1 MRVPPGAFRYWQSDI
16 GNPRGGTITV
26 KNQNMKKIA
35 VVGAFALLFSGLAF
49 SQAVFS
55 IVKIPGTNPN
65 SLIAISN
72 SGQVVVNSVAQGSY
86 QISIW
91 NRISGAQSLE
101 LIGTNSTAA
110 AINSAND
117 VVGAGDPND
126 SGYPQAFFW
135 SPTQG
140 VEWMGTLGGGLSTA
154 SGINDAGAVVG
165 FADTS
170 ANLQHAFLW
179 TQGSGMQ
186 DLTPNVT
193 SKGGST
199 AMAINSS
206 SQVVGYYFPNG
217 SNNTTGFTWTQAG
230 GLQNLGTVG
239 TLAFAI
245 NDAGT
250 VVGQSPVTSGY
261 KHAFSWT
268 QAGGMIDLGTLTGG
282 VESSALSVNNKG
294 WIAGTSLLSTEKG
307 YLHGFLWTPSAGM
320 KDFTVLAGLAS
331 GQQIYSLQV
340 NDAGVIAIS
349 TNKGGSLLVPKMT
362 AKFTSSANPSVVG
375 QPVTFKATVTSI
387 AGPPPDGD
395 TVQFLVSGIV
405 VGSGILQ
412 GGVAQFT
419 TSTIAVG
426 SHPIAAEYSGD
437 GNYLPTKYNAFTQV
451 VNQ

>member
-1 MRVPPGAFRYWQSDI
+1 LQSDI

-26 KNQNMKKIA
+26 KNLNMKKVA
-35 VVGAFALLFSGLAF
+35 VVGAFTLLFSAFAF

-55 IVKIPGTNPN
+55 IVKIPGTNPD

-72 SGQVVVNSVAQGSY
+72 SGQVVVNSAAHDSY

-91 NRISGAQSLE
+91 NRVSGAQNLQ
-101 LIGTNSTAA
+101 LVGTNSTGA
-110 AINSAND
+110 AINSSDD
-117 VVGAGDPND
+117 VVGAGDPDNA
-126 SGYPQAFFW
+126 GYPQAFFW
-135 SPTQG
+135 NPTQG
-140 VEWMGTLGGGLSTA
+140 GQWMGSLGGSLSAA

-165 FADTS
+165 FSDTS
-170 ANLQHAFLW
+170 ANQEHAFLW
-179 TQGSGMQ
+179 TQDSGMQ

-193 SKGGST
+193 SNGGST

-206 SQVVGYYFPNG
+206 NQVVGYYFPNG

-250 VVGQSPVTSGY
+250 VVGQSPVANAY

-268 QAGGMIDLGTLTGG
+268 QAEGMTDLGTLSGG
-282 VESSALSVNNKG
+282 VESSALSINNKG
-294 WIAGTSLLSTEKG
+294 WIVGTSLTSTGKG
-307 YLHGFLWTPSAGM
+307 LLHGFLWTPSAGM

-362 AKFTSSANPSVVG
+362 AKFTSSANPSVLG
-375 QPVTFKATVTSI
+375 QPVTFTATMTSI
-387 AGPPPDGD
+387 AGPPPDGE
-395 TVQFLVSGIV
+395 TVEFLVSGKV
-405 VGSGILQ
+405 VGSGTLH

-419 TSTIAVG
+419 TSAILVG
-426 SHPIAAEYSGD
+426 SHPVAAEYSGD
-437 GNYLPTKYNAFTQV
+437 ANYLPAKYNALTQV